1 MRCKSVA
8 FLVAAGLAGAGLTSF
23 LALRAA
29 EYGGSAQAAPVA
41 PKSIAALPVPTVA
54 VLKKTVPVYLDYVG
68 TTEPIRTVT
77 LQAKVTGYLAV
88 QAAADGAD
96 VKTGDLVYRIDTR
109 DYQAALDQAKAQVQ
123 RDQAAL
129 EYARANNHRNSQLVR
144 DGWVTKDAFDQN
156 TSTLRQ
162 AEATLAS
169 DQAARETAELNLGY
183 TEIRAPFTG
192 RLSRSRAH
200 EGTLISAAGTPLN
213 TLVQLDPIYAT
224 FNPAETDLAAIDKA
238 RAKGSVPVEIRTNDA
253 DGLSL
258 RGALTFVDNT
268 VDRGTGT
275 ITARATIPNPDL
287 SLLPGQYIRARV
299 VIGDQPDALLV
310 PQTAVGSNQIGKFVY
325 VVGAGNT
332 AEQRIVKLGAT
343 YGELVVVNDGVK
355 EGEPVVTGNL
365 QKLGPGTAVQPKPA
379 TGQPGS

>member
-1 MRCKSVA
+1 MRRQSVA

-23 LALRAA
+23 LMLGAG
-29 EYGGSAQAAPVA
+29 EPGGSAKAAAP
-41 PKSIAALPVPTVA
+41 PKTSLALPVPTVA
-54 VLKKTVPVYLDYVG
+54 VVKKTVPVYLDYVG
-68 TTEPIRTVT
+68 MTEPLRTVT

-96 VKTGDLVYRIDTR
+96 VKTGDLIYRIDPR

-129 EYARANNHRNSQLVR
+129 EYARANNHRNSLLVR

-156 TSTLRQ
+156 TSTLHQ

-169 DQAARETAELNLGY
+169 DQAARETAELNVGY

-192 RLSRSRAH
+192 RLSRSLAH

-213 TLVQLDPIYAT
+213 TLVELDPIYAT

-238 RAKGSVPVEIRTNDA
+238 RAKGSVPVEIHTNDA
-253 DGLSL
+253 TGPSL
-258 RGALTFVDNT
+258 RGTLTFVDNT

-275 ITARATIPNPDL
+275 ITARATIPNADL
-287 SLLPGQYIRARV
+287 TLLPGQYVRARV
-299 VIGDQPDALLV
+299 NIGDQPDALLV
-310 PQTAVGSNQIGKFVY
+310 PQAAIGSNQIGKFVY

-332 AEQRIVKLGAT
+332 AEQRMVKLGAT
-343 YGELVVVNDGVK
+343 YGELVVVSDGVK
-355 EGEPVVTGNL
+355 EGESVITGNL
-365 QKLGPGTAVQPKPA
+365 QKLGPGTAVQPQPA
-379 TGQPGS
+379 AGQSGS